1 MYARLVWQPSGD
13 SIKFRVVWP
22 DLFLYW
28 LGRLD
33 SYNSFECGVSSDA
46 MTIRDSLQANVHAIQ
61 AAPLGLPPLIT
72 EWPTDLFDQTQLNK
86 LHRDWVA
93 AGQRWSK
100 LPLLLQQ
107 LNLES
112 AWRGINHDI
121 HRLEGCFTWQFQNYR
136 VHPWQI
142 PNKFGTKF
150 LDHATSNIMLA
161 YDNLGR
167 SSWEKFCNHDTDGF
181 DVDTN
186 NFEMLSGKLEIT
198 LSKPIMWTRPENY
211 SNWCALHNV
220 PEVGSNMRIGNF
232 DDDVR
237 TLTTLRHLF
246 VRNQNEPSNTI
257 CFAI

>member
-1 MYARLVWQPSGD
+1 
-13 SIKFRVVWP
+13 
-22 DLFLYW
+22 
-28 LGRLD
+28 
-33 SYNSFECGVSSDA
+33 
-46 MTIRDSLQANVHAIQ
+46 
-61 AAPLGLPPLIT
+61 
-72 EWPTDLFDQTQLNK
+72 
-86 LHRDWVA
+86 
-93 AGQRWSK
+93 
-100 LPLLLQQ
+100 
-107 LNLES
+107 
-112 AWRGINHDI
+112 
-121 HRLEGCFTWQFQNYR
+121 
-136 VHPWQI
+136 
-142 PNKFGTKF
+142 
-150 LDHATSNIMLA
+150 LA

-198 LSKPIMWTRPENY
+198 LSRSMMWTCPENY
-211 SNWCALHNV
+211 SNWCALYNV